1 MKLIT
6 LLVLILVGVAI
17 ATFYLNFTKTL
28 RLEEELR
35 DKEEKLS
42 KLKENLMEYENK
54 KKVGKV
60 LKAQVKK
67 LKR

>member
-6 LLVLILVGVAI
+6 LLILILVGVAI